1 MLLVAKLDSI
11 NQARIEGLIRYAP
24 RRDFQPITFLV
35 DTGSSQTC
43 LLPDDVVRLGVD
55 HASLPTVTKTIVTAN
70 GPVALKLLRNV
81 EVDLPVVGGIL
92 ENKKALIKI
101 PLSQLPLLPP
111 GSDYVPLPQQMVF
124 SLLGMDVLR
133 FFPRWT
139 FKKGKLLMD
148 FGENELESLRQ
159 SLKI

>member
-1 MLLVAKLDSI
+1 VS
-11 NQARIEGLIRYAP
+11 
-24 RRDFQPITFLV
+24 
-35 DTGSSQTC
+35 
-43 LLPDDVVRLGVD
+43 
-55 HASLPTVTKTIVTAN
+55 
-70 GPVALKLLRNV
+70 LKLLQNV

-111 GSDYVPLPQQMVF
+111 GSGYAPLPQQMVF

-139 FKKGKLLMD
+139 FKKSELLMD